1 MPVKEDAVSGHAPR
15 GRASMDKAS
24 ADRSPADKTSG
35 DEDSAI
41 SQSVGGNRREVFDAL
56 KQALENPDAEIRV
69 NEGGS
74 SESQESLQAEAAHR
88 AYRQAYDRALRY
100 LGYREHS
107 EKELLSKLCAR
118 EVNASLAQQVL
129 EELKALDLQSD
140 HRFAESL
147 VRSRVGRGK
156 GPVLI
161 RQELARKG
169 IGDELGD
176 EVMTLPGEYWIEI
189 ATRAREKRFGAS
201 LPEDR
206 GEWSRQARFL
216 ARRGFPS
223 DLIYRVLGNL
233 G

>member
-1 MPVKEDAVSGHAPR
+1 MPIKEDAVSSRAPGGH
-15 GRASMDKAS
+15 ASMD
-24 ADRSPADKTSG
+24 RTSG
-35 DEDSAI
+35 DEDNAI
-41 SQSVGGNRREVFDAL
+41 SQLAGGNRREAFGAL
-56 KQALENPDAEIRV
+56 KQALENPDAVIRV
-69 NEGGS
+69 DEGGPGVC
-74 SESQESLQAEAAHR
+74 QESLQTVAGHR

-100 LGYREHS
+100 LGHREHS

-118 EVNASLAQQVL
+118 ETTVSLAQQVL
-129 EELKALDLQSD
+129 EELKTLDLQSD

-161 RQELARKG
+161 RQELVRKG
-169 IGDELGD
+169 IGDELVD

-189 ATRAREKRFGAS
+189 ATQAREKRFGAS

-206 GEWSRQARFL
+206 GDWSRQARFL